1 MRVLRRAGVAAALL
15 SLLAAEDVLAQTT
28 GRIVGTIQDTT
39 GAPVPGVV
47 VTATSPALQGAQSAA
62 TTTTG
67 EFRLLAL
74 PPGTYELKAELSGFQ
89 PIDQKGIVVGI
100 DRTVTLPLKM
110 AVAGI
115 TESIQVTGESPVV
128 DTTSATTGITANAE
142 LFERI
147 PLQRT
152 FDDVARVAPGTQRDN
167 VGMSV
172 YGSSGAENQYVIDG
186 LNTTGIRFGDLMQNL
201 NFDFVDEVEVK
212 TGGMPA
218 EYGRMTGG
226 SLNVLTK
233 SGGNQL
239 TGDAFGFFEG
249 KGLASDNT
257 TAADRPAW
265 QTQVNK
271 IDQKYDFGAS
281 LGGYVVKDKLW
292 FFGAYNRIN
301 QTNSSTVIQPIAA
314 PGSPALGSVIP
325 TDITTDTFAGKLTWK
340 LSPNHTFTASVFG
353 DPNTTDG
360 VIFSTPG
367 TANTSISGA
376 TNTWKGTLD
385 QGATDYVGR
394 YDGVF
399 SNTFMV
405 RAQYGR
411 HKDKSLPGGPGRDI
425 AQSIDA
431 TVTPNALTGGFG
443 FFSDENYTRDQ
454 ARLDLT
460 KFLGNHEIK
469 VGGDWQK
476 INDDVL
482 NYQGGAGQRIY
493 QLTTGPGGTIF
504 YRHRYYVND
513 LAPGYDRSDPT
524 TWQIALPQISRP
536 STKDFSAYVQD
547 SWKVAG
553 GFTVNAGLRWE
564 EQNVLNRFGESAF
577 KINDN
582 WAPRVG
588 FVWDVKKNGR
598 TKLYANYGR
607 FYEDIP
613 QDINIRSFG
622 GEVVCFCYNFDP
634 TASNILPDATA
645 PRRST
650 LLGGPEPV
658 DPNLAGQFINE
669 WIGGFEYEVR
679 PNLVLG
685 VKGTYRDLGRVIE
698 DFLVPSEGNYFV
710 ANPGEGTL
718 GQTLAFYDQIHTA
731 PSPKASRRETAFEFD
746 ARKRFSDNWQFLAS
760 YVWERLEGNYDG
772 TFQNST
778 GQLDPN
784 INSAFDY
791 ADFLV
796 NADGHLSAERQN
808 QVKLDGSYMFKGK
821 LDGLNIGLSTFW
833 FSGVPLTAYGYS
845 FAYQNWEY
853 YLSPRGSLGRGPSDW
868 EANLHADYPI
878 RLGSRRQRLDLVVD
892 VFNVFNR
899 QSAVQLDE
907 RYNLIQDGVCAGI
920 PGSLCNGD
928 GGIVTTGN
936 SLTPAGQFSDP
947 RATATNPD
955 FLKKGI
961 LFTDPRS
968 IRVGVRLNF

>member
-1 MRVLRRAGVAAALL
+1 MRLLRRVGVVSALL
-15 SLLAAEDVLAQTT
+15 SLLAAHDLLAQTT
-28 GRIVGTIQDTT
+28 GRIVGTIDDST
-39 GAPVPGVV
+39 GLPMPGVV
-47 VTATSPALQGAQSAA
+47 VTVTSPSLQGAQS
-62 TTTTG
+62 TTTTTKG

-74 PPGTYELKAELSGFQ
+74 PPGTYELRAELQGFQ
-89 PIDQKGIVVGI
+89 TVQRNDIVVGI
-100 DRTVTLPLKM
+100 DRTVTLPLTM

-115 TESIQVTGESPVV
+115 TEAVQVTGESPVV
-128 DTTSATTGITANAE
+128 DTTSAETGITANAQ
-142 LFERI
+142 LFSSI

-152 FDDVARVAPGTQRDN
+152 FDDVARVAPGTQQDT
-167 VGMSV
+167 VGMVV

-186 LNTTGIRFGDLMQNL
+186 LNTTGIRYGALTTNL
-201 NFDFVDEVEVK
+201 NFDFIDEVEVK
-212 TGGMPA
+212 TGGLPA

-226 SLNVLTK
+226 SLTVLTK
-233 SGGNQL
+233 SGGNRFS
-239 TGDAFGFFEG
+239 GDAFGFFEG
-249 KGLASDNT
+249 KGLAAQNT

-281 LGGYVVKDKLW
+281 LGGYVVRDKLW
-292 FFGAYNRIN
+292 FFGAYNRIK
-301 QTNSSTVIQPIAA
+301 QTNSSTVIHEITA
-314 PGSPALGSVIP
+314 PGAPSVGTVVP

-340 LSPNHTFTASVFG
+340 VSPNHTITGSVFG
-353 DPNTTDG
+353 APNTTDG
-360 VIFSTPG
+360 AIF
-367 TANTSISGA
+367 NISG
-376 TNTWKGTLD
+376 TQDTWKGTLD
-385 QGATDYVGR
+385 QGSTDYVAR
-394 YDGVF
+394 YDGVL
-399 SNTFMV
+399 SNTFMI

-411 HKDKSLPGGPGRDI
+411 HRDKAIYGGPGRDI
-425 AQSIDA
+425 PQLIDA

-443 FFSDENYTRDQ
+443 FFSDENPLSRDQ
-454 ARLDLT
+454 ARLDVT

-469 VGGDWQK
+469 VGGDWQHVK
-476 INDDVL
+476 DNVL

-524 TWQIALPQISRP
+524 TWQIALPQISQP
-536 STKDFSAYVQD
+536 STKDFSAYLQD

-553 GFTVNAGLRWE
+553 GFTLNLGVRWE
-564 EQNVLNRFGESAF
+564 QQNVLNRFGQSAF
-577 KINDN
+577 KISDD

-588 FVWDVKKNGR
+588 FVWDVKNDGR
-598 TKLYANYGR
+598 SKLYANYGR

-634 TASNILPDATA
+634 SSANILPDPSA

-658 DPNLAGQFINE
+658 DPNLKGQFINE
-669 WIGGFEYEVR
+669 WIAGYEYEVR
-679 PNLVLG
+679 PNFVLG

-731 PSPKASRRETAFEFD
+731 PAPKAQRKETAFEFD
-746 ARKRFSDNWQFLAS
+746 ARKRFSNNWQFLAS

-784 INSAFDY
+784 INSAYDY
-791 ADFLV
+791 ADFMV
-796 NADGHLSAERQN
+796 NAQGHLSAERHS
-808 QVKLDGSYMFKGK
+808 QVKFDGSYMFKGK
-821 LDGLNIGLSTFW
+821 LDGLNIGLSTYW
-833 FSGVPLTAYGYS
+833 YSGLPLSAYGYS

-853 YLSPRGSLGRGPSDW
+853 YLVPRGSLGRGPSDW

-878 RLGSRRQRLDLVVD
+878 KLGRARQRLDLVVD
-892 VFNVFNR
+892 VFNLFNR
-899 QSAVQLDE
+899 QKAIQLDE

-920 PGSLCNGD
+920 PGDLCNGD
-928 GGIVTTGN
+928 GGLATGGN
-936 SLTPAGQFSDP
+936 TLTPIAQLADP

-955 FLKKGI
+955 FLKTGI
-961 LFTDPRS
+961 LFTEPRS
-968 IRVGVRLNF
+968 IRVGVRFTF